1 MRSGWRYD
9 ADLMKRTLK
18 FGVPSGL
25 QWALEGLA
33 FSIFLVFIG
42 RMSNGDAAL
51 AASGIVVTVMMLAVL
66 PPWVWP
72 SRVGARRT
80 APGKN
85 AREIGSRDVERIA
98 GGFDVHPPRGSN
110 VRALSEFLSQ
120 LVLQSQQPELWAQV
134 RTIVPYLLMYIALFT
149 SFDAMNMVFSFAS
162 KARVTPLRDVGGA
175 HGTLAHHGRA
185 HLSDERLERC
195 GLLAWGARACSSSR
209 SRSSSGAAL
218 SAPNGSR

>member
-66 PPWVWP
+66 PALQVWP
-72 SRVGARRT
+72 KPCRCSSGQHQ
-80 APGKN
+80 GKN
-85 AREIGSRDVERIA
+85 GPRNRKSRRGA
-98 GGFDVHPPRGSN
+98 GGFDVHPPVDLTFDRSFR
-110 VRALSEFLSQ
+110 VFYLSWFC
-120 LVLQSQQPELWAQV
+120 QSQP
-134 RTIVPYLLMYIALFT
+134 
-149 SFDAMNMVFSFAS
+149 
-162 KARVTPLRDVGGA
+162 
-175 HGTLAHHGRA
+175 GTLGAGSHHRA
-185 HLSDERLERC
+185 VPDVHHHVHIL
-195 GLLAWGARACSSSR
+195 
-209 SRSSSGAAL
+209 
-218 SAPNGSR
+218 